1 MRIHFRTVAAVLGA
15 VLATSAVASVAS
27 AESTRGGGGK
37 AATILLGVVGPF
49 TDPST
54 GTETPEWPAAAKAR
68 IKAINKAGGIG
79 GQKVK
84 AFVCDTS
91 LDPNK
96 TEQCARDAAEAG
108 VVANVAF
115 AGTTAANLMPILEE
129 NGIASIG
136 TIPVDP
142 AGTTS
147 PVSFP
152 LTAGVPGAFEGLPIL
167 LGKEGATEQALVM
180 TDLGAASAAAEL
192 FVKDSVERQGYSLG
206 ESIRFPPDQTDFA
219 PIAATAAGDDP
230 QGINMFIIGE
240 AAAKFVQELRQS
252 GYEGPISSG
261 SPFLTEQVL
270 NALGDNANGIRV
282 VSLLSWQRGKNAKLF
297 NRDMKKYAKGM
308 ALTDTSANYWF
319 STWVFEQVANRVM
332 EEGGTID
339 AASILAEM
347 GTLEDFDTGGMT
359 PPITTTES
367 PAIDSPFPLERFY
380 NPTMV
385 PFVIKNQKLK
395 QTGPPFN
402 PFEKQ

>member
-1 MRIHFRTVAAVLGA
+1 MRTRFRVVAALLGA
-15 VLATSAVASVAS
+15 VLATSAVGSVAS
-27 AESTRGGGGK
+27 AESARRGGGKG
-37 AATILLGVVGPF
+37 TILLGVVGPF

-68 IKAINKAGGIG
+68 IKAINKAGGLG

-96 TEQCARDAAEAG
+96 TEQCARDAAAAG

-115 AGTTAANLMPILEE
+115 AGTTGANLLPILEE
-129 NGIASIG
+129 HGIASIG

-142 AGTTS
+142 VGTS
-147 PVSFP
+147 NPVSFP
-152 LTAGVPGAFEGLPIL
+152 LTAGIPGAFEGLPIL
-167 LGKEGATEQALVM
+167 LGQEDATKQALVM

-206 ESIRFPPDQTDFA
+206 ESIRFPPDTADFG
-219 PIAATAAGDDP
+219 PIAASATGNDP
-230 QGINMFIIGE
+230 QGISMFIIGE
-240 AAAKFVQELRQS
+240 AAATFVQQLRQS
-252 GYEGPISSG
+252 GYDGALSSG
-261 SPFLTEQVL
+261 SPFLTEEVL
-270 NALGDNANGIRV
+270 DALGDDANGIRV

-297 NRDMKKYAKGM
+297 AKDMKKYAKGM

-319 STWVFEQVANRVM
+319 STWVFEQVAKRVI
-332 EEGGTID
+332 EKGGTID

-347 GTLEDFDTGGMT
+347 GTLENFDTGGMT
-359 PPITTTES
+359 PPLTTTES
-367 PAIDSPFPLERFY
+367 PVIDSPFPLPRFF

-385 PFVIKNQKLK
+385 PFVIKNGRLK